1 MIIDC
6 KSIAQ
11 DIKDKIK
18 NIIAEDDY
26 APILHIYQVGDNP
39 ASNAYIKGKLRD
51 CEEVGIEAELIKL
64 SEEITED
71 GLNDKIQ
78 EDYNYE
84 NVDGIIVQL
93 PLPKHIDPKNI
104 CIPDEL
110 DIDGFNSTSP
120 FQPCTPLGVM
130 KIFDSIG
137 YDLDGKN
144 VLVCGQSDIVGR
156 PLVDMLIGRH
166 CNVISV
172 NSTGSYMKN
181 TAYVTKL
188 ANDVDLKNNCLNI
201 THQISYVPG
210 IGTFVQ
216 EPKSESGKRKIPLTD
231 SAGESFER
239 LICQREALND
249 PGPEM
254 DGYTSFLFL
263 KRGTLSPKDKD
274 SVKSI
279 IESMIG
285 AYHRETGDTLPKTT
299 PHTFRHMFCTRL
311 ISAGMNVKSVQYLMG
326 HANIRMT
333 LDVYAE
339 YNLPVTVDDFLRIA
353 NG

>member
-6 KSIAQ
+6 RSIAQ

-26 APILHIYQVGDNP
+26 APILHIYQVGDNL
-39 ASNAYIKGKLRD
+39 ASNAYIRGKLRD

-64 SEEITED
+64 PEEITED

-110 DIDGFNSTSP
+110 DVDGFNSTSP

-137 YDLDGKN
+137 YNLDGKN

-156 PLVDMLIGRH
+156 PLVDMLIKLH

-172 NSTGSYMKN
+172 NSTGTPMKD
-181 TAYVTKL
+181 TALEMRMV
-188 ANDVDLKNNCLNI
+188 DVV
-201 THQISYVPG
+201 ISAV
-210 IGTFVQ
+210 
-216 EPKSESGKRKIPLTD
+216 GKRNFITTRGLDRVEVCIDVGINYDKNGKQHGDCADAVYEMENIKVTPRIGGVGIMTRAMLLYNVCV
-231 SAGESFER
+231 AKYGEEKMER
-239 LICQREALND
+239 
-249 PGPEM
+249 
-254 DGYTSFLFL
+254 
-263 KRGTLSPKDKD
+263 
-274 SVKSI
+274 V
-279 IESMIG
+279 IE
-285 AYHRETGDTLPKTT
+285 
-299 PHTFRHMFCTRL
+299 
-311 ISAGMNVKSVQYLMG
+311 
-326 HANIRMT
+326 
-333 LDVYAE
+333 
-339 YNLPVTVDDFLRIA
+339 
-353 NG
+353 

>member
-11 DIKDKIK
+11 DIKNKIK

-39 ASNAYIKGKLRD
+39 ASNAYIRGKLRD

-64 SEEITED
+64 PEEITED

-104 CIPDEL
+104 IIPDEL
-110 DIDGFNSTSP
+110 DVDGFNSTSP
-120 FQPCTPLGVM
+120 FQPCTPLGAM

-137 YDLDGKN
+137 YNLDGKN

-156 PLVDMLIGRH
+156 PLVDMLIKRH

-172 NSTGSYMKN
+172 NSSGSFMKC
-181 TAYVTKL
+181 TAL
-188 ANDVDLKNNCLNI
+188 AMDMVDVI
-201 THQISYVPG
+201 ISAV
-210 IGTFVQ
+210 
-216 EPKSESGKRKIPLTD
+216 GKRNFITPLGID
-231 SAGESFER
+231 RVEVCIDVGINYDENGKQHGDCSDAVY
-239 LICQREALND
+239 N
-249 PGPEM
+249 M
-254 DGYTSFLFL
+254 DGIKVTPRIGGVGLMTRAMLLYNVCVA
-263 KRGTLSPKDKD
+263 KYGEEKMEM
-274 SVKSI
+274 V
-279 IESMIG
+279 IE
-285 AYHRETGDTLPKTT
+285 
-299 PHTFRHMFCTRL
+299 
-311 ISAGMNVKSVQYLMG
+311 
-326 HANIRMT
+326 
-333 LDVYAE
+333 
-339 YNLPVTVDDFLRIA
+339 
-353 NG
+353 

>member
-39 ASNAYIKGKLRD
+39 ASNAYIRGKLRD
-51 CEEVGIEAELIKL
+51 CEEVGIEVELIKL
-64 SEEITED
+64 PEETTED

-93 PLPKHIDPKNI
+93 PLPKHINQKNI
-104 CIPDEL
+104 YIPDEL
-110 DIDGFNSTSP
+110 DVDGFNSTSP

-137 YDLDGKN
+137 YDLDNKN

-156 PLVDMLIGRH
+156 PLVDMLIKQH

-172 NSTGSYMKN
+172 NSSGSFMKC
-181 TAYVTKL
+181 TAL
-188 ANDVDLKNNCLNI
+188 AMDMVDVI
-201 THQISYVPG
+201 VSAV
-210 IGTFVQ
+210 
-216 EPKSESGKRKIPLTD
+216 GKRNFITPLGLDRVEVCIDVGINYDENGKQHGDCADAVYGMEDIKVTPRIGGVGLMTR
-231 SAGESFER
+231 AMLLYNVCVAKYGKEKME
-239 LICQREALND
+239 
-249 PGPEM
+249 
-254 DGYTSFLFL
+254 
-263 KRGTLSPKDKD
+263 K
-274 SVKSI
+274 V
-279 IESMIG
+279 IE
-285 AYHRETGDTLPKTT
+285 
-299 PHTFRHMFCTRL
+299 
-311 ISAGMNVKSVQYLMG
+311 
-326 HANIRMT
+326 
-333 LDVYAE
+333 
-339 YNLPVTVDDFLRIA
+339 
-353 NG
+353 